1 MQDHG
6 GDFKA
11 RRIGLAAD
19 QTPVSDCRMI
29 DAADTHNLPRSRLLL
44 IGLIVGSLVA
54 LLAILPAFI
63 VSTMSVMVAAS
74 GTNPLIYTFILFSF
88 GLPIVTL
95 LGPILAWIAFA
106 MRRERTSWALL
117 LSPILWAG
125 ITFGLLA
132 LAPGG

>member
-6 GDFKA
+6 GDFKG

-29 DAADTHNLPRSRLLL
+29 DAVDTPNLPRSRLLL

>member
-1 MQDHG
+1 
-6 GDFKA
+6 
-11 RRIGLAAD
+11 
-19 QTPVSDCRMI
+19 MI
-29 DAADTHNLPRSRLLL
+29 DAVDTPNLPRSRLLL

>member
-1 MQDHG
+1 
-6 GDFKA
+6 
-11 RRIGLAAD
+11 
-19 QTPVSDCRMI
+19 MI
-29 DAADTHNLPRSRLLL
+29 DAVKMPGSPRSRLLL
-44 IGLIVGSLVA
+44 IGLIVGSVLA

-74 GTNPLIYTFILFSF
+74 GTNPLIYAFILFSF

-117 LSPILWAG
+117 LSPVLWAG

-132 LAPGG
+132 VAPGG